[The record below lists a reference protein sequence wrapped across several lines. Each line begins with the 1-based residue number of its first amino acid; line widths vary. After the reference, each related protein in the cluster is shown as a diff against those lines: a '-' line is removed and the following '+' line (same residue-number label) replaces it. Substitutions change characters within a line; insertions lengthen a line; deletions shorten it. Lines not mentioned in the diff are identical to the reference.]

1 MLVTLRQIVQEV
13 SAAKHLDEALDIIV
27 HRVKAALPIDA
38 CAVYLTDVESDHYVL
53 MAAEGFN
60 PSSIGEVRIDR
71 QEGLPGL
78 VGERR
83 ELITV
88 PDAATHPRYHP
99 SPATGEERYQSFLGV
114 PLIHYHHVLGVLVA
128 WKRAPGQFD
137 KDEVTFFIT
146 IAAQLAKA
154 IHDAS
159 AVDEVSRMLSGELQ
173 GIAFI
178 QGLQMADGV
187 AIGTAALLDPLA
199 RLDSIPDRPARDI
212 AAEETAFRTA
222 IAAVHEE
229 LRASSERL
237 AADVP
242 SEVRAVFDVY
252 VMLLGDDGLVSDAL
266 ARIHAGNWAPGAWRD
281 TIAEHAKVF
290 EQMEDPYLRAG
301 AEDIRAIGQRVLLQ
315 LQGEAKASR
324 QYPQQCILVGDTV
337 SITEIAAVPVGQLA
351 GIVCMH
357 GSALSHTAVM
367 ARALGIPAV
376 VSLAPLPI
384 GRLDGCEMVI
394 DGDQGRL
401 YIEPS
406 SAVIDAFRRL
416 IGEAQVRSEQ
426 LMALR
431 DLPAETPDGFR
442 LPLYANIGLV
452 SDTVAARDCGAEGI
466 GLYRTEYHFLLR
478 EAFPLEDEQ
487 YQIYREVLENFA
499 PGPVTLRTLD
509 AGGDKILP
517 YFPVQEDNP
526 FLGCRGIRFSLD
538 HPEIFLIQLRAMLRA
553 NAGLDNLQ
561 VLFPMISRV
570 GELDEALGLLARADR
585 ELREEGVAA
594 KKLHVGVMIEVPS
607 AVFLA
612 SALAERVDFLSVGT
626 NDLTQYLL
634 AIDRNNAQV
643 TTPYDGLHPAVLNA
657 IHHVIKAAHLRG
669 KPVSV
674 CGELAGD
681 PAGALL
687 LLGMEVD
694 ALSMSPAGLAR
705 VKRVIR
711 SFTLQ
716 RARSLLD
723 EALEMED
730 GFAIHRLLS
739 GALEEAGGLTGRQTV
754 LFERRGSANSRQPA
768 R

>member
-13 SAAKHLDEALDIIV
+13 SNAKQLNDVLDMIA
-27 HRVKAALPIDA
+27 HRIKAALPIDA
-38 CAVYLTDVESDHYVL
+38 CAVYLTDAQSHQYVL
-53 MAAEGFN
+53 MAAEGFS
-60 PSSIGEVRIDR
+60 PASIGKVRID
-71 QEGLPGL
+71 QPQGLPGL

-88 PDAATHPRYHP
+88 PDAAAHPRHRP
-99 SPATGEERYQSFLGV
+99 SPATGETRYRSFLGV
-114 PLIHYHHVLGVLVA
+114 PLIHYHQVLGVLVA
-128 WKRAPGQFD
+128 WKQASGQFG
-137 KDEVTFFIT
+137 KDEVTFFVT

-159 AVDEVSRMLSGELQ
+159 TVDEVSRMQSGETQ
-173 GIAFI
+173 GVAFI
-178 QGLQMADGV
+178 QGIQMAVGV
-187 AIGTAALLDPLA
+187 AVGTAALLDPLA

-212 AAEETAFRTA
+212 AAEEATFRTA
-222 IAAVHEE
+222 VAAVREE
-229 LRASSERL
+229 LRDSRERL
-237 AADVP
+237 AADLP

-266 ARIHAGNWAPGAWRD
+266 ARIRAGNWAPGAWRD
-281 TIAEHAKVF
+281 TIAGHAQVF
-290 EQMEDPYLRAG
+290 EQMVDPYLRAG

-315 LQGEAKASR
+315 LQAETKASR
-324 QYPQQCILVGDTV
+324 HYPQRCILVGDTV
-337 SITEIAAVPVGQLA
+337 SITEIAAVPPGQLT

-376 VSLAPLPI
+376 VSRAPLPI
-384 GRLDGCEMVI
+384 TRLDGCEMVI

-406 SAVIDAFRRL
+406 HDVLAAYRLRIDEAAAHTQRL
-416 IGEAQVRSEQ
+416 
-426 LMALR
+426 LALH

-442 LPLYANIGLV
+442 MPLYANIGLA
-452 SDTVAARDCGAEGI
+452 SDTAAAIESGARGV

-487 YQIYREVLENFA
+487 YQIYREVLEAFA

-509 AGGDKILP
+509 AGGDKTLR

-553 NAGLDNLQ
+553 NAGLDNLH

-594 KKLHVGVMIEVPS
+594 HKLSTGVMIEVPS

-612 SALAERVDFLSVGT
+612 AALAERVDFLSVGT

-634 AIDRNNAQV
+634 AIDRNNPQV
-643 TTPYDGLHPAVLNA
+643 TTPYDGLHPAVLHA
-657 IHHVIKAAHLRG
+657 IHHVIKAAHLRS

-687 LLGMEVD
+687 LLGMGVD
-694 ALSMSPAGLAR
+694 ALSMSAANLAR
-705 VKRVIR
+705 VKLVIR
-711 SFTLQ
+711 SFTRQ

-723 EALEMED
+723 EVLEMED
-730 GFAIHRLLS
+730 GFAIHRMLN
-739 GALEEAGGLTGRQTV
+739 GTLEEAGVLTGRRSE
-754 LFERRGSANSRQPA
+754 LAERRGSTHSRRPA
-768 R
+768 

>member
-13 SAAKHLDEALDIIV
+13 STAKHLDDALDIIV

-38 CAVYLTDVESDHYVL
+38 CAVYLTDVESNQYVL
-53 MAAEGFN
+53 MAADGFN
-60 PSSIGEVRIDR
+60 PASIGEVRIDR
-71 QEGLPGL
+71 QEGLVGL

-83 ELITV
+83 ELITMS
-88 PDAATHPRYHP
+88 DAANHPRYHP
-99 SPATGEERYQSFLGV
+99 SSATGEERYQSFLGV
-114 PLIHYHHVLGVLVA
+114 PLIHYHQVLGVLVA
-128 WKRAPGQFD
+128 WKHAPGKFG
-137 KDEVTFFIT
+137 KNEVTFFVT

-159 AVDEVSRMLSGELQ
+159 AVDEVSRMLSGDMQ
-173 GIAFI
+173 RVAFI
-178 QGLQMADGV
+178 QGIQMAAGV

-199 RLDSIPDRPARDI
+199 RLELIPDRPARDI
-212 AAEETAFRTA
+212 AAEETVFRTA
-222 IAAVHEE
+222 VAAVHEE
-229 LRASSERL
+229 LRASSARL
-237 AADVP
+237 ADDLLV
-242 SEVRAVFDVY
+242 EVRAVFDVY
-252 VMLLGDDGLVSDAL
+252 LMLLGNDGLVSDAL
-266 ARIHAGNWAPGAWRD
+266 ARIRAGNWAPGAWRD
-281 TIAEHAKVF
+281 TIAEHVKVF
-290 EQMEDPYLRAG
+290 EHMEDPYLRAG
-301 AEDIRAIGQRVLLQ
+301 AEDIRAIGQRILVQ
-315 LQGEAKASR
+315 LQGAAKASR
-324 QYPQQCILVGDTV
+324 HYPQRCILVGDTV
-337 SITEIAAVPVGQLA
+337 SITEIAAVPTSQLA

-357 GSALSHTAVM
+357 GSALSHIAVM

-394 DGDQGRL
+394 DGDQGRI

-406 SAVIDAFRRL
+406 SAVRGAFLQLISEQQARSERL
-416 IGEAQVRSEQ
+416 I
-426 LMALR
+426 ALR

-452 SDTVAARDCGAEGI
+452 SETVAAKDCGAEGI
-466 GLYRTEYHFLLR
+466 GLYRTEYHFLMR

-487 YQIYREVLENFA
+487 YQIYREVLEDFA
-499 PGPVTLRTLD
+499 PEPVTLRTLD

-517 YFPVQEDNP
+517 YFPVEENNP

-553 NAGLDNLQ
+553 NAGLDNLH
-561 VLFPMISRV
+561 VLFPMISSV
-570 GELDEALGLLARADR
+570 GELDEALGLLAHA
-585 ELREEGVAA
+585 ELELLEERVAV
-594 KKLHVGVMIEVPS
+594 KKLRVGVMIEVPS

-612 SALAERVDFLSVGT
+612 STLAERVDFLSVGT

-643 TTPYDGLHPAVLNA
+643 TTPYDGLQPAVLNA

-681 PAGALL
+681 PVGALL
-687 LLGMEVD
+687 LLGMRVD
-694 ALSMSPAGLAR
+694 ALSMSPAVLAR
-705 VKRVIR
+705 VKLVIR

-716 RARSLLD
+716 RAQALLD

-730 GFAIHRLLS
+730 GFSIHRLLN
-739 GALEEAGGLTGRQTV
+739 GALEEAGVLTRRQTAV
-754 LFERRGSANSRQPA
+754 
-768 R
+768 

>member
-1 MLVTLRQIVQEV
+1 MIVTLRQIVQEV
-13 SAAKHLDEALDIIV
+13 STAKHLGDALDIIV
-27 HRVKAALPIDA
+27 HRVQAALPIQEGVA
-38 CAVYLTDVESDHYVL
+38 CIQGIQ
-53 MAAEGFN
+53 MAA
-60 PSSIGEVRIDR
+60 
-71 QEGLPGL
+71 
-78 VGERR
+78 
-83 ELITV
+83 
-88 PDAATHPRYHP
+88 
-99 SPATGEERYQSFLGV
+99 
-114 PLIHYHHVLGVLVA
+114 
-128 WKRAPGQFD
+128 
-137 KDEVTFFIT
+137 
-146 IAAQLAKA
+146 
-154 IHDAS
+154 
-159 AVDEVSRMLSGELQ
+159 
-173 GIAFI
+173 
-178 QGLQMADGV
+178 GV

-199 RLDSIPDRPARDI
+199 RLESIPDRPARDI

-222 IAAVHEE
+222 VTAVHEE

-237 AADVP
+237 AADLP

-252 VMLLGDDGLVSDAL
+252 DMMLGEDGLVSDAL
-266 ARIHAGNWAPGAWRD
+266 ARIRAGNWAPGAWRD
-281 TIAEHAKVF
+281 TIAAHAKIF

-301 AEDIRAIGQRVLLQ
+301 AEDIRAIGQRVLVQ
-315 LQGEAKASR
+315 LQTDIKESR

-337 SITEIAAVPVGQLA
+337 SITEIAAVPAGQLA

-357 GSALSHTAVM
+357 GSALSHIAVM

-376 VSLAPLPI
+376 LSRAPLPI
-384 GRLDGCEMVI
+384 GRLDGREMVI
-394 DGDQGRL
+394 DGDQGRI

-406 SAVIDAFRRL
+406 PTVLDAFRRL
-416 IGEAQVRSEQ
+416 IGEELARSERI
-426 LMALR
+426 MALR
-431 DLPAETPDGFR
+431 DLPAETPDGIR

-452 SDTVAARDCGAEGI
+452 SDTVAARDSGVEGV
-466 GLYRTEYHFLLR
+466 GLYRTEYHFLSR
-478 EAFPLEDEQ
+478 DAFPLEDEQ
-487 YQIYREVLENFA
+487 FRIYREVLETFA

-509 AGGDKILP
+509 VGGDKILP

-538 HPEIFLIQLRAMLRA
+538 HPEIFLTQLRAMLRA
-553 NAGLDNLQ
+553 NHGLDNLQ

-585 ELREEGVAA
+585 ELLEEGVAA
-594 KKLHVGVMIEVPS
+594 KKLRVGVMIEVPS

-634 AIDRNNAQV
+634 AVDRNNAQV

-657 IHHVIKAAHLRG
+657 IHHVINAAHLRG

-687 LLGMEVD
+687 LLGMGVD

-705 VKRVIR
+705 VKLVIR
-711 SFTLQ
+711 SFTRQ

-723 EALEMED
+723 EALGMED

-739 GALEEAGGLTGRQTV
+739 GALEEAGVLTRRQTAV
-754 LFERRGSANSRQPA
+754 VE
-768 R
+768 

>member
-13 SAAKHLDEALDIIV
+13 GTAKHLDDALDIIV

-38 CAVYLTDVESDHYVL
+38 CAVYLTDVENHHYVL
-53 MAAEGFN
+53 TAADGFN
-60 PSSIGEVRIDR
+60 PASIGEVRIDR

-88 PDAATHPRYHP
+88 PDAAAHPRHHP
-99 SPATGEERYQSFLGV
+99 SSATGEERYHSFLGV
-114 PLIHYHHVLGVLVA
+114 PLIHYHQVLGVLVA

-137 KDEVTFFIT
+137 KDEATFFVT

-154 IHDAS
+154 IHDTS

-173 GIAFI
+173 GVAFI
-178 QGLQMADGV
+178 QGIQMAAGV

-212 AAEETAFRTA
+212 AGEETAFRTA

-315 LQGEAKASR
+315 LQGEAKASKH
-324 QYPQQCILVGDTV
+324 YPQRCVLVGDTV

-384 GRLDGCEMVI
+384 GRLGGCEMVI

-406 SAVIDAFRRL
+406 SAVRDAFRRL
-416 IGEAQVRSEQ
+416 IGEAQARSDR

-452 SDTVAARDCGAEGI
+452 SDTVAARACGAEGV

-487 YQIYREVLENFA
+487 YQIYREVLEVFA

-553 NAGLDNLQ
+553 NAGLENLQ

-585 ELREEGVAA
+585 ELLEEGVAA
-594 KKLHVGVMIEVPS
+594 KKLRVGVMIEVPS

-669 KPVSV
+669 KPVSI

-687 LLGMEVD
+687 LLGMGVD
-694 ALSMSPAGLAR
+694 ALSVSPAGLAR
-705 VKRVIR
+705 IKLVIR

-723 EALEMED
+723 EALRMED

-739 GALEEAGGLTGRQTV
+739 GALEEAGVLTGRQTAV
-754 LFERRGSANSRQPA
+754 VERRGSANSRQPA
-768 R
+768 

>member
-1 MLVTLRQIVQEV
+1 VLVTLRQIVKEV
-13 SAAKHLDEALDIIV
+13 GAAKHLDDALDIIV

-38 CAVYLTDVESDHYVL
+38 CAVYLTDVENNQYVL
-53 MAAEGFN
+53 MAADGFN
-60 PSSIGEVRIDR
+60 PASIGEVRIDR
-71 QEGLPGL
+71 QEGLLGL
-78 VGERR
+78 VGKRR
-83 ELITV
+83 ELIYV
-88 PDAATHPRYHP
+88 SDAAAHPRYHP
-99 SPATGEERYQSFLGV
+99 SSATGEARYHSFLGV
-114 PLIHYHHVLGVLVA
+114 PLIHYHRVLGVLVA
-128 WKRAPGQFD
+128 WKLAPGQFD
-137 KDEVTFFIT
+137 KDEATFFIT

-173 GIAFI
+173 GVAFI
-178 QGLQMADGV
+178 QGIQMAAGV

-199 RLDSIPDRPARDI
+199 RLESIPNRPPRDI

-222 IAAVHEE
+222 VAAVHEE
-229 LRASSERL
+229 LRASSARL
-237 AADVP
+237 ADDLPV
-242 SEVRAVFDVY
+242 EVRAVFDVY
-252 VMLLGDDGLVSDAL
+252 LMLLGNDGLVSDAL

-281 TIAEHAKVF
+281 TIAEHLKVF
-290 EQMEDPYLRAG
+290 EHMEDSYLRAG
-301 AEDIRAIGQRVLLQ
+301 AEDIRAIGQRVLVQ
-315 LQGEAKASR
+315 LQGAAKASR
-324 QYPQQCILVGDTV
+324 LYPQRCILVGDTV
-337 SITEIAAVPVGQLA
+337 SITEIAAVPTCQLA

-357 GSALSHTAVM
+357 GSALSHIAVM

-394 DGDQGRL
+394 DGDQGRI

-406 SAVIDAFRRL
+406 SAVLDAFLQL
-416 IGEAQVRSEQ
+416 ISEQ
-426 LMALR
+426 TACSERLMALR

-452 SDTVAARDCGAEGI
+452 SETVAAKDCGAEGI

-487 YQIYREVLENFA
+487 YQIYREVLENIA

-509 AGGDKILP
+509 AGGDKFLP
-517 YFPVQEDNP
+517 YFPVQENNP

-553 NAGLDNLQ
+553 NAGLDNLH
-561 VLFPMISRV
+561 VLFPMISSV
-570 GELDEALGLLARADR
+570 GELDEALGLLAHAER
-585 ELREEGVAA
+585 ELLEERVAV
-594 KKLHVGVMIEVPS
+594 KKLRVGVMIEVPS

-612 SALAERVDFLSVGT
+612 STLAERVDFLSVGT

-643 TTPYDGLHPAVLNA
+643 TTPYDGLQPAVLNA

-681 PAGALL
+681 PVGALL
-687 LLGMEVD
+687 LLGMGVD
-694 ALSMSPAGLAR
+694 ALSMSPAVLAR
-705 VKRVIR
+705 VKLVIR

-716 RARSLLD
+716 RARALLE

-730 GFAIHRLLS
+730 GFTIHRLLN
-739 GALEEAGGLTGRQTV
+739 GALEEAGVLTRRQTAV
-754 LFERRGSANSRQPA
+754 IEQHRSAKSRQLA
-768 R
+768 

>member
-1 MLVTLRQIVQEV
+1 MLVTLRLIVQEV
-13 SAAKHLDEALDIIV
+13 STAKHLDDALDIIV
-27 HRVKAALPIDA
+27 HRVKAALPLDA
-38 CAVYLTDVESDHYVL
+38 CAVYLTDEESHQYVL
-53 MAAEGFN
+53 MAADGFD
-60 PSSIGEVRIDR
+60 PASIGKVRIDR
-71 QEGLPGL
+71 QEGLLGL

-83 ELITV
+83 ELIYAS
-88 PDAATHPRYHP
+88 DATTHPRYHP
-99 SPATGEERYQSFLGV
+99 CLATGETRYHSFLGV
-114 PLIHYHHVLGVLVA
+114 PLIHYHRVLGVLVA
-128 WKRAPGQFD
+128 WKLAPGQFD
-137 KDEVTFFIT
+137 KDEATFFIT

-154 IHDAS
+154 IHDAT

-173 GIAFI
+173 SVAYI
-178 QGLQMADGV
+178 QGIQMAAGV

-199 RLDSIPDRPARDI
+199 RLESIPDRPARDI

-237 AADVP
+237 SADLP
-242 SEVRAVFDVY
+242 GEVRAVFDVY

-266 ARIHAGNWAPGAWRD
+266 GRIRAGNWAPGAWRD
-281 TIAEHAKVF
+281 TIATHAGIF

-301 AEDIRAIGQRVLLQ
+301 AEDIRAIGQRVLVQ
-315 LQGEAKASR
+315 LQAEIIESR
-324 QYPQQCILVGDTV
+324 QYPQQCILVGETV
-337 SITEIAAVPVGQLA
+337 SITEIAAVPAGQLA

-357 GSALSHTAVM
+357 GSALSHIAVM

-376 VSLAPLPI
+376 VSRAPLPI
-384 GRLDGCEMVI
+384 GRLDGREMVI
-394 DGDQGRL
+394 DGDQGHI

-406 SAVIDAFRRL
+406 ATVLDAFRRL
-416 IGEAQVRSEQ
+416 IGEEQAQSER

-431 DLPAETPDGFR
+431 DLPAETPDGVR

-452 SDTVAARDCGAEGI
+452 SDTVAAIDSGAEGV
-466 GLYRTEYHFLLR
+466 GLYRTEYHFLSR
-478 EAFPLEDEQ
+478 DAFPLEDEQ
-487 YQIYREVLENFA
+487 YQIYREVLEVFA

-509 AGGDKILP
+509 VGGDKILP
-517 YFPVQEDNP
+517 YFPMQEDNP

-553 NAGLDNLQ
+553 NAGLDNLE

-570 GELDEALGLLARADR
+570 SELDEALGLLARAYRD
-585 ELREEGVAA
+585 LLEEGRDAR
-594 KKLHVGVMIEVPS
+594 KLRVGVMIEVPS

-612 SALAERVDFLSVGT
+612 TALAERVDFLSVGT

-634 AIDRNNAQV
+634 AVDRNNAQV
-643 TTPYDGLHPAVLNA
+643 ATPYDSLHPAVLNA
-657 IHHVIKAAHLRG
+657 IHHVVKGAHLRG

-687 LLGMEVD
+687 LLGMGVD
-694 ALSMSPAGLAR
+694 ALSMSPAVLAR
-705 VKRVIR
+705 VKLVIR

-716 RARSLLD
+716 RARSLLE
-723 EALEMED
+723 EALRMED
-730 GFAIHRLLS
+730 GFAIHRLLN
-739 GALEEAGGLTGRQTV
+739 GALEESGVLAGRQTAV
-754 LFERRGSANSRQPA
+754 VERRGSTNSRQPA
-768 R
+768 